1 MVDDGFTVFLTRARL
16 LVDGTGRGCGAEGNA
31 MSGFFFC
38 VRATRITVHDC
49 HFANNA
55 TGVSIGTRDCY
66 NSVRRCISSSSW
78 LWAVTAAQ

>member
-1 MVDDGFTVFLTRARL
+1 
-16 LVDGTGRGCGAEGNA
+16 

-38 VRATRITVHDC
+38 VRATRITVHGC
-49 HFANNA
+49 RFANNA